1 MSRKN
6 EVSLMT
12 GKTLGFDA
20 LDENGN
26 LKGSYSFRC
35 MNCGNTGK
43 FVPTLD
49 WKHFCCV
56 TCTCIV
62 ADIDPQAQAD
72 MSQARWKI

>member
-1 MSRKN
+1 MSKKIKAN
-6 EVSLMT
+6 LMT

-20 LDENGN
+20 VDEHGN

-35 MNCGNTGK
+35 MNCGETGS

-56 TCTCIV
+56 KCTCIG
-62 ADIDPQAQAD
+62 ADRDQQTELD
-72 MSQARWKI
+72 MSKIGWNV